1 MDFGFLVCRVIR
13 FYGLSFEEVMALP
26 IKTFWLLEANADR
39 LKAHEDKR
47 QLHIA
52 SISAMDGKRV
62 GEISK
67 ILDIEVGQPP
77 IKTKFDPVRTAVRDE
92 AGVANLKALAGV
104 RAGARIA

>member
-1 MDFGFLVCRVIR
+1 
-13 FYGLSFEEVMALP
+13 MAIP
-26 IKTFWLLEANADR
+26 IKTFWLLDNNVDR
-39 LKAHEDKR
+39 LMAHEDKR

-52 SISAMDGKRV
+52 SVSAMDGKRV

-77 IKTKFDPVRTAVRDE
+77 IKTKFDPVKTAVRDE
-92 AGVANLKALAGV
+92 AGIANLKALAGV